1 MSHPFFH
8 PQHLAW
14 CLTQRRHSVGAELNE
29 EAFEKV
35 PAEAGVTSFK
45 EHWKISCALPLL
57 AFLYP
62 GAKPFFYY
70 TTLSKQ

>member
-1 MSHPFFH
+1 M
-8 PQHLAW
+8 
-14 CLTQRRHSVGAELNE
+14 GAELNE
-29 EAFEKV
+29 EAFENV

-45 EHWKISCALPLL
+45 EHWKISYGLPLFAL
-57 AFLYP
+57 LYP